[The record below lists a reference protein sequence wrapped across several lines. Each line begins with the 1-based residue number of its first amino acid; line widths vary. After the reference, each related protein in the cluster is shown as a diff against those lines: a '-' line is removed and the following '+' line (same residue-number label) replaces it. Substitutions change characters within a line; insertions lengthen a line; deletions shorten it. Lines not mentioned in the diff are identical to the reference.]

1 MLSVLLGMAFSN
13 EVVFL
18 SHQLQF
24 AALLAV
30 LCSYVTSELQKR
42 NFRWALW
49 ITSAMVLVLLD
60 PLRHVVYDA
69 QFNPATC
76 GPPGALMSRERFFAL
91 ALVCR
96 MGQVLGNAMILA
108 TLFRS
113 TITGLL
119 EPYCASQDAKC
130 T

>member
-1 MLSVLLGMAFSN
+1 MGDEKAIQR
-13 EVVFL
+13 
-18 SHQLQF
+18 QLWSQ
-24 AALLAV
+24 
-30 LCSYVTSELQKR
+30 
-42 NFRWALW
+42 ALW

-96 MGQVLGNAMILA
+96 MGQAGNG
-108 TLFRS
+108 S
-113 TITGLL
+113 L
-119 EPYCASQDAKC
+119 EAR
-130 T
+130 